1 MVEIIVVLAL
11 IALLGAMLLPW
22 QQREKSRAQRINCA
36 NQHKSVALSFR
47 LWSGDNADRFPM
59 QVSITNGGAM
69 EWIERG
75 NVAGVFLAMSNELST
90 PKILWCPADKRRGIA
105 ANFANGLG
113 NSNVSY
119 FIGVDASETQPQM
132 FLTGDD
138 NFLVNG
144 RAATPGVVAL
154 ATNTPVAWSTARH
167 SRQGN
172 IAFADG
178 SVQTPSSAK
187 LRDALCNT
195 GTNIV
200 RLAFP

>member
-1 MVEIIVVLAL
+1 MVEVIAVLA
-11 IALLGAMLLPW
+11 IAALLGVIILPW
-22 QQREKSRAQRINCA
+22 QQREKARAQRMNCA
-36 NQHKSVALSFR
+36 NHNKSVALSFR

-75 NVAGVFLAMSNELST
+75 NVAGVFLAITNEVST
-90 PKILWCPADKRRGIA
+90 PKILWCPADRRRGIA
-105 ANFANGLG
+105 ANFSKGFG

-119 FIGVDASETQPQM
+119 FIGVDAQETQTGM

-144 RAATPGVVAL
+144 RAVTPGVVAL
-154 ATNTPVAWSTARH
+154 ATNTPVEWTTARH
-167 SRQGN
+167 NRLGN

-178 SVQTPSSAK
+178 SVQTLSSAK
-187 LRDALCNT
+187 LRDDLCNT

>member
-1 MVEIIVVLAL
+1 MVEIIVVLAV
-11 IALLGAMLLPW
+11 IALLGLIALPW

-69 EWIERG
+69 EWIENG
-75 NVAGVFLAMSNELST
+75 NVAGIFLTMSNEVST
-90 PKILWCPADKRRGIA
+90 PKILWCPADRRRGIA
-105 ANFANGLG
+105 ANFYNGLG
-113 NSNVSY
+113 NSNVNW
-119 FIGVDASETQPQM
+119 FIGVDAQESQIGM

-144 RAATPGVVAL
+144 LPVTPGVVAL
-154 ATNTPVAWSTARH
+154 ATNTPVEWSTARH
-167 SRQGN
+167 NQQGN

-178 SVQTPSSAK
+178 SVQTLSSAK
-187 LRDALCNT
+187 LREALYNT